1 MEGFES
7 PVDIRVEHKY
17 AFTCR
22 GVGGKVFKGGRWYS
36 TKNVA
41 VEGSQVSMK
50 IEPGEYLLVHY
61 DFPTYEVIFSNEDV
75 KRGIAMSIPEA
86 NCSIKL
92 PSSDAGAVTINFKV
106 HLTDKER
113 IKKYQE
119 ENPNKYGNL
128 TISEGLQTRAKSGQV
143 TEGIVEFAKVDEPE
157 KSIFVRMSTD
167 TQFRN
172 WNRDIVEPEIK
183 RGKLV
188 FNVMLNTNVPFYIV
202 QIKDENLKPRI
213 KDPNNKQSVL
223 KTVQNC
229 FHTLLGFKSKCKLLT
244 LYKVPEEMG
253 GIIELCVL
261 CIESKGF
268 DLSKQA
274 KKFFEKKWMQIEDG
288 DKSTDFTI
296 RSGEE
301 ICLEFRGNV
310 KAIEGQ
316 SSVIKFLKNGSNFAH
331 VKLRSLSNKDPNGYI
346 LMVRKDNLLDWK
358 RLDSG
363 YLVEK
368 YEELSHSCI
377 LMYMVMAN
385 NYCDFCLG
393 DSEENKKSNQPE
405 ELVSCSDCGR
415 SGHPTCLQFTANMI
429 ISVKKYPWQCIE
441 CKSCGLCGTSDN
453 DDQLLFCDD
462 CDRGYHMYCLNPPLS
477 EPPEGNWSCHLC
489 IEEFHGGKKPQGMQ

>member
-1 MEGFES
+1 MFLKIIFNF
-7 PVDIRVEHKY
+7 DFCKK
-17 AFTCR
+17 FNKC
-22 GVGGKVFKGGRWYS
+22 
-36 TKNVA
+36 A
-41 VEGSQVSMK
+41 V
-50 IEPGEYLLVHY
+50 L
-61 DFPTYEVIFSNEDV
+61 
-75 KRGIAMSIPEA
+75 
-86 NCSIKL
+86 
-92 PSSDAGAVTINFKV
+92 INF
-106 HLTDKER
+106 LR
-113 IKKYQE
+113 
-119 ENPNKYGNL
+119 
-128 TISEGLQTRAKSGQV
+128 R
-143 TEGIVEFAKVDEPE
+143 
-157 KSIFVRMSTD
+157 
-167 TQFRN
+167 
-172 WNRDIVEPEIK
+172 
-183 RGKLV
+183 
-188 FNVMLNTNVPFYIV
+188 FYIV

-223 KTVQNC
+223 KTVQNL

-368 YEELSHSCI
+368 YEGKLILIHIIINRDMHVYSYQLHDYIFTLIYKFLKETIKSH
-377 LMYMVMAN
+377 
-385 NYCDFCLG
+385 
-393 DSEENKKSNQPE
+393 
-405 ELVSCSDCGR
+405 
-415 SGHPTCLQFTANMI
+415 
-429 ISVKKYPWQCIE
+429 
-441 CKSCGLCGTSDN
+441 
-453 DDQLLFCDD
+453 
-462 CDRGYHMYCLNPPLS
+462 
-477 EPPEGNWSCHLC
+477 
-489 IEEFHGGKKPQGMQ
+489 